1 MKITHSNRRRSLNEA
16 STNPVFRGVLPFVSE
31 TGARIPPRPF
41 TRIPASHPL
50 PIPAPQPPSPSA
62 PDTVVL
68 NPLSLPMQH
77 RSGMRDFDWAMVLI
91 IMIVSALGVLQIFSA
106 TRDNGLFQ
114 GVWWKQIF
122 YVVSGF
128 ALMWIVA
135 RVDYHALIA
144 RAYPGYFAS
153 IVLLLAVLI
162 VGKRAWGS
170 TRWIALP
177 AGIHLQVSEFA
188 KFAIVL
194 LVARYLVDLRTDV
207 LELGDALKLAGMLAI
222 PMALIAKEPDLGTA
236 LTYIP
241 ILAVGVFL
249 AGMRWKYWIAIGV
262 LALVVVPLVLPRLQP
277 YQRARIVSFLDP
289 ERDPQGTGYQL
300 IQSKIAVGAGG
311 TWGKGVT
318 KGSQTQLRFLPVP
331 HTDFIFSA
339 FSEEHGFI
347 GVIAVLS
354 LYFILLMQV
363 VQNGQTAP
371 DRAGMY
377 ICMGVAAL
385 LLFHILVNVGMVI
398 GKMPVT
404 GIPLPLM
411 SYGGSSVWST
421 FLMLGLVNSVRVRR
435 FVN

>member
-1 MKITHSNRRRSLNEA
+1 MTTRTA
-16 STNPVFRGVLPFVSE
+16 SG
-31 TGARIPPRPF
+31 I
-41 TRIPASHPL
+41 
-50 PIPAPQPPSPSA
+50 
-62 PDTVVL
+62 
-68 NPLSLPMQH
+68 
-77 RSGMRDFDWAMVLI
+77 RDFDWAMVAV
-91 IMIVSALGVLQIFSA
+91 MIAICALGVLQIFSA
-106 TRDNGLFQ
+106 THDTVWQ
-114 GVWWKQIF
+114 GAWWKQLLYIA
-122 YVVSGF
+122 SGF
-128 ALMWIVA
+128 LLMWLA
-135 RVDYHALIA
+135 AGFDYHSLIA
-144 RAYPGYFAS
+144 RAYPAYFAS
-153 IVLLLAVLI
+153 VVLLLAVLL

-177 AGIHLQVSEFA
+177 AGIHLQMSEFA
-188 KFAIVL
+188 KFVIVL
-194 LVARYLVDLRTDV
+194 LVARFLIDRRSDV
-207 LELGDALKLAGMLAI
+207 LEMSDFLKLAGLIAV

-241 ILAVGVFL
+241 ILAMGILL
-249 AGMRWKYWIAIGV
+249 AGMHWKYWVAIAVVG
-262 LALVVVPLVLPRLQP
+262 LVVIPVTYPRLQP
-277 YQRARIVSFLDP
+277 YQRARIVSYLDP

-300 IQSKIAVGAGG
+300 IQSEIAVGAGG

-331 HTDFIFSA
+331 HTDFIFASFA
-339 FSEEHGFI
+339 EEHGFI
-347 GVIAVLS
+347 GVMAVLA

-363 VQNGQTAP
+363 VQNGQTSA

-398 GKMPVT
+398 GRMPVT

-421 FLMLGLVNSVRVRR
+421 FLMLGLVNSVRLRR

>member
-1 MKITHSNRRRSLNEA
+1 M
-16 STNPVFRGVLPFVSE
+16 
-31 TGARIPPRPF
+31 
-41 TRIPASHPL
+41 TR
-50 PIPAPQPPSPSA
+50 
-62 PDTVVL
+62 T
-68 NPLSLPMQH
+68 
-77 RSGMRDFDWAMVLI
+77 SGMRDFDWPMLLVLLVI
-91 IMIVSALGVLQIFSA
+91 CALGILQIYSA
-106 TRDNGLFQ
+106 THDTVWQ
-114 GVWWKQIF
+114 GAWWKQLLYI
-122 YVVSGF
+122 VSGI
-128 ALMWIVA
+128 ALMWLIA
-135 RVDYHALIA
+135 RVDYHSLIA
-144 RAYPGYFAS
+144 QAYSGYFAS
-153 IVLLLAVLI
+153 IVLLLAVLL
-162 VGKRAWGS
+162 VGRHAWGS

-177 AGIHLQVSEFA
+177 AGIHLQMSEFA

-194 LVARYLVDLRTDV
+194 LVARYLTDLHTDV
-207 LELGDALKLAGMLAI
+207 LELGDFLKLAGMILV

-241 ILAVGVFL
+241 ILAIGVLL
-249 AGMRWKYWIAIGV
+249 AGMRWKYWAAIGV
-262 LALVVVPLVLPRLQP
+262 VALIVIPVTFPRLQP

-289 ERDPQGTGYQL
+289 ERDPQGTGYQQ
-300 IQSKIAVGAGG
+300 IQSEIAVGAGG

-331 HTDFIFSA
+331 HTDFIFSTFA
-339 FSEEHGFI
+339 EEHGFI
-347 GVIAVLS
+347 GVMFVLTF
-354 LYFILLMQV
+354 YFILLMQV

-411 SYGGSSVWST
+411 SYGGSSVWSI